1 MSIHEI
7 VLALSL
13 LGFFGY
19 ALYSLK
25 RDFMFISVIGLLLGI
40 LFKILNW
47 AGTLQFFGI
56 LIEVIIISAVLSYIY
71 KKFLVAIL
79 PENLSKEVS
88 TAPLTAAFGLLMITL
103 YAIVGI
109 FGPFI
114 APYGEAEVIADAFAF
129 RNEEMLLGADQIGR
143 DFFSRLIYGARNTV
157 GLALAATLAAFLV
170 GTFAGLIAATQG
182 GRLDQIMGRIADLI
196 MSIPSLIF
204 ALLLLSILGP
214 KWWVLIIAVA
224 IIYAPRVFR
233 LTRAVAGNVVVMDYI
248 EAAKLRGEK
257 NSYLIRKEILPNC
270 TAPLVAEFGLEF
282 CFVFLLIAG
291 LSFLGLG
298 LQPPT
303 ADWGSMVRENATL
316 ITYQDPTPL
325 IPAAAIALLT
335 ISVNFV
341 VDWVLFRS
349 SGLKE

>member
-1 MSIHEI
+1 MW
-7 VLALSL
+7 
-13 LGFFGY
+13 
-19 ALYSLK
+19 
-25 RDFMFISVIGLLLGI
+25 ISVIGIFLGI
-40 LFKILNW
+40 LCKILDW

-56 LIEVIIISAVLSYIY
+56 LIEIIIVSAFLSFVY
-71 KKFLVAIL
+71 KHFLITIL
-79 PENLSKEVS
+79 PEKLSKEVS
-88 TAPLTAAFGLLMITL
+88 TAPLTAAFGLLMITV
-103 YAIVGI
+103 YAFIGI
-109 FGPFI
+109 FGPLI

>member
-1 MSIHEI
+1 MW
-7 VLALSL
+7 
-13 LGFFGY
+13 
-19 ALYSLK
+19 
-25 RDFMFISVIGLLLGI
+25 ISVIGLLLGI

-56 LIEVIIISAVLSYIY
+56 LIEVIIISAVLSFIY
-71 KKFLVAIL
+71 KQFLIAIL

-303 ADWGSMVRENATL
+303 ADWGSMVR
-316 ITYQDPTPL
+316 
-325 IPAAAIALLT
+325 
-335 ISVNFV
+335 
-341 VDWVLFRS
+341 
-349 SGLKE
+349 

>member
-13 LGFFGY
+13 LAFFGY
-19 ALYSLK
+19 ALYSRK
-25 RDFMFISVIGLLLGI
+25 RDFMWISVIGILLGV

-56 LIEVIIISAVLSYIY
+56 LIEVIIISAVLSFIY
-71 KKFLVAIL
+71 KQFLIAIL

>member
-13 LGFFGY
+13 LAFFGY
-19 ALYSLK
+19 ALYSQK
-25 RDFMFISVIGLLLGI
+25 RDFMWISVIGIILGV

-56 LIEVIIISAVLSYIY
+56 LIEVIIISAVLSFIY
-71 KKFLVAIL
+71 KQLLIAIL

>member
-13 LGFFGY
+13 LTFFGY
-19 ALYSLK
+19 AWYSGK
-25 RDFMFISVIGLLLGI
+25 KDFMWISVIGIILGI
-40 LFKILNW
+40 LFKVLNW
-47 AGTLQFFGI
+47 SGTLEFFGI
-56 LIEVIIISAVLSYIY
+56 LLEVIIVSSFLSFIY
-71 KKFLVAIL
+71 KHFLIFIL
-79 PENLSKEVS
+79 PEKLSKEVS
-88 TAPLTAAFGLLMITL
+88 TAPLTAAFGLLMITV

-109 FGPFI
+109 FGPLI

-129 RNEEMLLGADQIGR
+129 RNEDMLLGADQIGR

>member
-19 ALYSLK
+19 ALYSRK
-25 RDFMFISVIGLLLGI
+25 RDFMWISVIGLLLGI

-56 LIEVIIISAVLSYIY
+56 LIEVIMISAVLSYIY
-71 KKFLVAIL
+71 KKFLIAIL
-79 PENLSKEVS
+79 PESLSKEVS

-335 ISVNFV
+335 ISLNFV